1 MSLLID
7 ATATALDA
15 SAHENGYC
23 CERCEMTHDEM
34 VAEWEKIQRE
44 DAEREALIWAD
55 MEQELLQAHIDAR
68 EEYDALVKEGLEEEE
83 ALHWQYF
90 MDGV

>member
-15 SAHENGYC
+15 SAHEDEYC

-34 VAEWEKIQRE
+34 VAERE
-44 DAEREALIWAD
+44 VLQAQWDE
-55 MEQELLQAHIDAR
+55 ELLQAHIDAR
-68 EEYDALVKEGLEEEE
+68 EEYDALVKEALEEEE

>member
-7 ATATALDA
+7 SLNAIATALDT
-15 SAHENGYC
+15 SEYKVEYC
-23 CERCEMTHDEM
+23 CERCAMTHDEM
-34 VAEWEKIQRE
+34 VAERE
-44 DAEREALIWAD
+44 VFQADWDAE
-55 MEQELLQAHIDAR
+55 QARLAVDAR
-68 EEYDALVKEGLEEEE
+68 AEYDALVKEALEEEE

>member
-44 DAEREALIWAD
+44 DAEREALIWA
-55 MEQELLQAHIDAR
+55 R
-68 EEYDALVKEGLEEEE
+68 EEYDALVKEALEEEE

>member
-15 SAHENGYC
+15 SAHEDEYC

-34 VAEWEKIQRE
+34 VAERE
-44 DAEREALIWAD
+44 VFQADWDAEQALLAV
-55 MEQELLQAHIDAR
+55 DAR
-68 EEYDALVKEGLEEEE
+68 AEYDALVKEALEEEE

>member
-7 ATATALDA
+7 ATATALVT
-15 SAHENGYC
+15 STHEAEYC
-23 CERCEMTHDEM
+23 CQRCEMTHDEM
-34 VAEWEKIQRE
+34 VAEWETLQAE
-44 DAEREALIWAD
+44 WDAEQA
-55 MEQELLQAHIDAR
+55 LLQAHIDAGD
-68 EEYDALVKEGLEEEE
+68 EYDALVKEALEEEE

>member
-55 MEQELLQAHIDAR
+55 M
-68 EEYDALVKEGLEEEE
+68 
-83 ALHWQYF
+83 
-90 MDGV
+90 